1 MDKKTGI
8 IIGVIVAAF
17 AVLIGA
23 TMFLNR
29 EEKVDYSKYNFEEV
43 IPADEFSGNL
53 PEMVVGNPD
62 APVKIFEYADYQ
74 CEGCAAMN
82 PQINALLAEYDSDQ
96 VALVFRNTVLSYHQN
111 GTAAASAAQAAALQG
126 YWKEFKDLMYANQN
140 EWYYSGA
147 NDRQEQFEE
156 YFQKASGGKGD
167 LVKFRE
173 DMNSKEVAKKVSFDS
188 GLYDYQT
195 ENDGMEEAWTPM
207 FYVDGELIDQ
217 YHNREMNIIDEMRKK
232 IDAKLEELGLEKKK
246 S

>member
-29 EEKVDYSKYNFEEV
+29 EQKADYSNYDLKEV
-43 IPADEFSGNL
+43 IVANEFSGNL
-53 PEMVVGNPD
+53 PEMIVGNPE

-82 PQINALLAEYDSDQ
+82 PQINALLEEYDSDQ
-96 VALVFRNTVLSYHQN
+96 VALVFRNTVMSYHQN
-111 GTAAASAAQAAALQG
+111 GTAAASAAAAAAIQG
-126 YWKEFKDLMYANQN
+126 YWKPFKDLLYANQN

-156 YFQKASGGKGD
+156 YFQKASDGKGD
-167 LVKFRE
+167 LTKFRE
-173 DMNSKEVAKKVSFDS
+173 DMNSKEVAKKVSFDG

-195 ENDGMEEAWTPM
+195 EIDDVEEAWTPM
-207 FYVDGELIDQ
+207 FYIDGELIDQ
-217 YHNREMNIIDEMRKK
+217 YHNREMNIVEELRNR
-232 IDAKLEELGLEKKK
+232 IDAKLKDLGIEKKK